1 MRKADSG
8 ITPPV
13 FEYVKP
19 LSLIEF
25 SRSRIMPT
33 GLPYSFDQCP
43 YFLPI
48 CEALDDVSHTC
59 RVIVTTCSQSGKT
72 TVLENFIGKNAV
84 YNPRNTLIVFD
95 TSTNARTFSTT
106 RLRPFLKN
114 HCHLKVFDQLGAGD
128 DREAR
133 SKSAS
138 MISLG
143 SGSTIMM
150 GGSRSSA
157 DLCSRSVPIL
167 CLDECARFADLAT
180 EGDSISLALRRT
192 VRFRSSMVFISSTP
206 TIETGSITTYY
217 NTGTQELWCVECS
230 SCHNLFDVDYFK
242 IDWSGDVP
250 TTSCP
255 HCGVVFSEADIRA
268 LPHRFAPPANATPYS
283 DRYGRVA
290 RSFAIH
296 AEIGSFY
303 SWDDLRMEHVAAL
316 RVGESSVRS
325 FTNTVLGRVYTP
337 PSESRLQPEVFIE
350 GESKLCRYD
359 LQTVPSWVS
368 VVVGGAD
375 VQDSELIV
383 ELVGFSED
391 GRRCAGLGI
400 KRFFGDTSLS
410 EPWKQLTDYVVGFA
424 CKTVDGRVLKPRLV
438 CIDSGGHRT
447 ATVYA
452 LSLACPIF
460 RCVKG
465 SSTYAEKRGGERAIV
480 ERLTTRTTYI
490 GASKAKIALIFV
502 GTIYGKSRIAT
513 EVRKTAYSENP
524 QDEDW
529 IWSDD
534 PLLGYASSQYWDELT
549 SNVEVQTDKGIKYV
563 LAAGAHDESLDCR
576 NYALCAFELVRQFGQ
591 KLPALTLEIQQA
603 GETRDYSDEV
613 ENVMTDLNA
622 PPEKPKHQIGEKEI
636 EAIKAKRAET
646 KAESER
652 NRTVNGTFRRKFKK
666 F

>member
-1 MRKADSG
+1 M
-8 ITPPV
+8 
-13 FEYVKP
+13 
-19 LSLIEF
+19 
-25 SRSRIMPT
+25 
-33 GLPYSFDQCP
+33 
-43 YFLPI
+43 
-48 CEALDDVSHTC
+48 
-59 RVIVTTCSQSGKT
+59 
-72 TVLENFIGKNAV
+72 
-84 YNPRNTLIVFD
+84 
-95 TSTNARTFSTT
+95 
-106 RLRPFLKN
+106 
-114 HCHLKVFDQLGAGD
+114 
-128 DREAR
+128 
-133 SKSAS
+133 
-138 MISLG
+138 
-143 SGSTIMM
+143 
-150 GGSRSSA
+150 
-157 DLCSRSVPIL
+157 
-167 CLDECARFADLAT
+167 
-180 EGDSISLALRRT
+180 
-192 VRFRSSMVFISSTP
+192 
-206 TIETGSITTYY
+206 
-217 NTGTQELWCVECS
+217 
-230 SCHNLFDVDYFK
+230 
-242 IDWSGDVP
+242 
-250 TTSCP
+250 
-255 HCGVVFSEADIRA
+255 
-268 LPHRFAPPANATPYS
+268 
-283 DRYGRVA
+283 
-290 RSFAIH
+290 
-296 AEIGSFY
+296 
-303 SWDDLRMEHVAAL
+303 
-316 RVGESSVRS
+316 
-325 FTNTVLGRVYTP
+325 
-337 PSESRLQPEVFIE
+337 
-350 GESKLCRYD
+350 
-359 LQTVPSWVS
+359 
-368 VVVGGAD
+368 
-375 VQDSELIV
+375 
-383 ELVGFSED
+383 
-391 GRRCAGLGI
+391 
-400 KRFFGDTSLS
+400 
-410 EPWKQLTDYVVGFA
+410 
-424 CKTVDGRVLKPRLV
+424 KPRLV

-622 PPEKPKHQIGEKEI
+622 PPEKPKRQLGEKEI